1 MQSRHIIAIL
11 AAALAVGSVQAAV
24 YKCEG
29 PDGELTFSD
38 RPCPGQPTEE
48 IAIDYLEPT
57 DAQRLQAA
65 ETAVSYA
72 RLEQERAMQARHDRI
87 AAIEQRVRRLQKA
100 RDRELAVLRARK
112 RYAANNLAGAT
123 WLQSINQEM
132 DTVTRKYA
140 GEIEAARN
148 QAQALREAARDQ
160 AQALRE
166 AEAE

>member
-1 MQSRHIIAIL
+1 M
-11 AAALAVGSVQAAV
+11 AAALALGSAQAAV

-48 IAIDYLEPT
+48 VTIDYLEPT

-65 ETAVSYA
+65 ETVVSYA
-72 RLEQERAMQARHDRI
+72 RLEQERALQARHDRI
-87 AAIEQRVRRLQKA
+87 AAIEQRVRRLQES

-112 RYAANNLAGAT
+112 RYAANNLAGST
-123 WLQSINQEM
+123 WLQSVSQEM
-132 DTVTRKYA
+132 DAVTRKYA

-148 QAQALREAARDQ
+148 QAQALREAER
-160 AQALRE
+160 
-166 AEAE
+166 